1 MPYHTGSKHDN
12 HYIFD
17 RHSYK
22 LDVLHITT
30 HPLFLAHLF
39 RVVFAFI
46 YQVPNKDIS
55 HDERDFIMNVKENYG
70 AACLLQFDGILKSS

>member
-1 MPYHTGSKHDN
+1 MYWYTN
-12 HYIFD
+12 IIFD

-39 RVVFAFI
+39 YVVFAFI
-46 YQVPNKDIS
+46 FQVHNKDMY
-55 HDERDFIMNVKENYG
+55 FI
-70 AACLLQFDGILKSS
+70 